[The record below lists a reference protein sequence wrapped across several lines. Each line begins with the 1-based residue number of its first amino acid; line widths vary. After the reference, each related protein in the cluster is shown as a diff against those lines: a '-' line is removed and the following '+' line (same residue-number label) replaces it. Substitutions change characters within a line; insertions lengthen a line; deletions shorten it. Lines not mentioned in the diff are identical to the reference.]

1 MPSGFLYI
9 CRYDRNNNSVTPSG
23 VDVSEDYI
31 GFVFQSVIYN
41 PFGPFGVYAGIKH
54 STGGVHHCLYFI
66 VSLELFII
74 MKMFRKIYV

>member
-31 GFVFQSVIYN
+31 GFVFQSVTYN

-54 STGGVHHCLYFI
+54 STGGGTSLPVFYCLFGTFYYYEN
-66 VSLELFII
+66 V
-74 MKMFRKIYV
+74 